1 MLVHL
6 SRKGQNC
13 LCQLCNMRTDLL
25 SWKIQGSKLL
35 TASEEQEVFRQYLL
49 GIYQSYRIGALFLF
63 GIIILMSY
71 TMILPVRDYIILGI
85 IIIGLMYLIR
95 VVRLL
100 IIFLNRNISI
110 FYLILYLCALEIL
123 PGLIIVKY
131 FTGLV

>member
-1 MLVHL
+1 MKKH
-6 SRKGQNC
+6 
-13 LCQLCNMRTDLL
+13 
-25 SWKIQGSKLL
+25 IGS
-35 TASEEQEVFRQYLL
+35 TIAL
-49 GIYQSYRIGALFLF
+49 GIGVLSVVSGLTKISSTLIA
-63 GIIILMSY
+63 
-71 TMILPVRDYIILGI
+71 GI